1 MRTSLSR
8 SYNCKDEELP
18 IICKFA
24 AYSLKRD
31 LADFGAYSPKFTAA
45 YADEFEARNVALGEL
60 IEPKL
65 ETVEL
70 KLLTERQY
78 KTFAGLTLPINH
90 LAGYIELAG
99 EEVAISATDFGL
111 TALRKAIAVKDAE
124 SVIKNL
130 QTVLQN
136 IAKYR
141 ESLTAQGLQDGVA
154 EKFAAAAASVAADKQ
169 RHFEI
174 TSHRKKMVQN
184 NTTMLN
190 EAYKQF
196 NEILKIG
203 KILYKTKDPA
213 RYNDY
218 IFRELKK
225 QVRKV
230 ASNGPGAVAKNPAP
244 LATEPIV

>member
-1 MRTSLSR
+1 MTTSLSR

-18 IICKFA
+18 VICKFA
-24 AYSLKRD
+24 AFSLKRD
-31 LADFGAYSPKFTAA
+31 LADFGAYSPKFSAA
-45 YADEFEARNVALGEL
+45 YADEFESKTVALHEL
-60 IEPKL
+60 IVPKS
-65 ETVEL
+65 ETIEL
-70 KLLTERQY
+70 KVLTERLY

-99 EEVAISATDFGL
+99 EGVNISATDFGL
-111 TALRKAIAVKDAE
+111 TALRKGIAAKDAE

-136 IAKYR
+136 IAKYKDA
-141 ESLTAQGLQDGVA
+141 LTAQGLPGNLA
-154 EKFAAAAASVAADKQ
+154 EQFTAAMSSIAADKQ

-184 NTTMLN
+184 NTTTLN

-213 RYNDY
+213 RLNDY
-218 IFRELKK
+218 TFRELKK
-225 QVRKV
+225 QVRRTV
-230 ASNGPGAVAKNPAP
+230 NNGSAAVAKNPAP
-244 LATEPIV
+244 LAVEPVV